1 LGDYLL
7 LIRLL
12 KRTPA
17 FVEKPK
23 KLLKY
28 LKENTMLDDDKLQ
41 AFFDVL
47 VQWKEEMASPPE
59 E

>member
-1 LGDYLL
+1 M
-7 LIRLL
+7 IFRLL

-28 LKENTMLDDDKLQ
+28 LKENTMMDDDKLQ
-41 AFFDVL
+41 SFFDVL
-47 VQWKEEMASPPE
+47 LQWQELISVPE
-59 E
+59 EEEEE